1 MKKCPKCGCTFYD
14 NVLIRCIRCSAELID
29 VVSSDYVTDMLDWYT
44 MLPSFMKI
52 ERDKIDRLE
61 KLRLKYNLLQYKFF
75 ISIGTTIWALEK
87 SQEETL
93 AVLKKAMP
101 NANDK
106 ELWKHVLLAKLN
118 IKLAYPVKYF
128 FRPVEIKKD
137 IENIDSIVK
146 NFESFEDV
154 VLYIIEMDEKE
165 HAFFDPTGLKDDIN
179 KILYDLK

>member
-93 AVLKKAMP
+93 Q
-101 NANDK
+101 
-106 ELWKHVLLAKLN
+106 
-118 IKLAYPVKYF
+118 F
-128 FRPVEIKKD
+128 
-137 IENIDSIVK
+137 
-146 NFESFEDV
+146 
-154 VLYIIEMDEKE
+154 
-165 HAFFDPTGLKDDIN
+165 
-179 KILYDLK
+179 